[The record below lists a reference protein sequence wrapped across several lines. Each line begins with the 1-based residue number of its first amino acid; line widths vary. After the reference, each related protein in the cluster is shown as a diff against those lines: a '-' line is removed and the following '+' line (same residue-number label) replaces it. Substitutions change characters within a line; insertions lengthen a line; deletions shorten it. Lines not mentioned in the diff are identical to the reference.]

1 MSGLDA
7 FGTKL
12 KRGDGG
18 GPEVFTAIAK
28 VTDIGGPGLKR
39 DTYEVS
45 DHDSPS
51 QWEEF
56 IGGFKRSGEVSLDIN
71 YDPSVHNT
79 LLADLSDVNPRNYQ
93 LVFPSSPPSTW
104 SFKAILNGFE
114 PGAPHDDKLTASVTF
129 KVSGVPTF
137 A

>member
-1 MSGLDA
+1 MAGLDA

-18 GPEVFTAIAK
+18 GPEVFTAIAQ
-28 VTDIGGPGLKR
+28 VTDIKGPQLKR
-39 DTYEVS
+39 DTYDVS

-51 QWEEF
+51 QWEEH

-71 YDPSVHNT
+71 YDPSVHNS
-79 LLADLSDVNPRNYQ
+79 LLADLNDATPRNYQ
-93 LVFPSSPPSTW
+93 MVFPDSPPSTW
-104 SFKAILNGFE
+104 SFKAILTGFE

-129 KVSGVPTF
+129 KVTGVPTF